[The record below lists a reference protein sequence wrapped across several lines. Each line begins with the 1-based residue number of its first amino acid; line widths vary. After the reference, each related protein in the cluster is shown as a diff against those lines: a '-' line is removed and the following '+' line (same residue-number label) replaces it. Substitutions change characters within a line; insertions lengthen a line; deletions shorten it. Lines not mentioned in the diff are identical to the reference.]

1 MTDRP
6 QPIRWPLIP
15 LAVFVVVAAF
25 LAVGLGLNP
34 REVPSP
40 FIGKPAPAFLAPQML
55 RPELTFSPKD
65 MLGRV
70 WLLNFWAS
78 WCPPCREEHPLLVE
92 LARSQGVAIVGINY
106 KDDPARATAW
116 LKQLG
121 DPYVATVADPD
132 GRIGIDFGVY
142 GMPETFLI
150 DRTGVIRY
158 KRIGAI
164 TRERLEGEILP
175 LLKKLHAS

>member
-1 MTDRP
+1 
-6 QPIRWPLIP
+6 
-15 LAVFVVVAAF
+15 
-25 LAVGLGLNP
+25 
-34 REVPSP
+34 
-40 FIGKPAPAFLAPQML
+40 ML

-70 WLLNFWAS
+70 WLLNFWAN

-121 DPYVATVADPD
+121 DPYVATVADPN

-164 TRERLEGEILP
+164 TRERLDTEILP
-175 LLKKLHAS
+175 LLKKLKAP

>member
-1 MTDRP
+1 MTDRR
-6 QPIRWPLIP
+6 QPVRWPLIP
-15 LAVFVVVAAF
+15 LAVFIVVAAF

-40 FIGKPAPAFLAPQML
+40 FIGKPAPAFVAPQML

-92 LARSQGVAIVGINY
+92 LARSQGVAIVGVNY

-121 DPYVATVADPD
+121 DPYVAMVADRD

-158 KRIGAI
+158 KRVGAI
-164 TRERLEGEILP
+164 TRERLDTEILP
-175 LLKKLHAS
+175 LLRKLQAP

>member
-1 MTDRP
+1 
-6 QPIRWPLIP
+6 
-15 LAVFVVVAAF
+15 
-25 LAVGLGLNP
+25 
-34 REVPSP
+34 
-40 FIGKPAPAFLAPQML
+40 
-55 RPELTFSPKD
+55 